1 MQLCNADIVLV
12 LKVLKQLNLPPETPF
27 SLEKEAIDRASR
39 PWEILPAG
47 HKIGTPE
54 PLFKELV
61 CLLFLSCFVN
71 CHGP

>member
-1 MQLCNADIVLV
+1 MLTFFLV
-12 LKVLKQLNLPPETPF
+12 LKVLKQLNLPSEIPF
-27 SLEKEAIDRASR
+27 SLEKGDIDRASR

-61 CLLFLSCFVN
+61 CLYYFYELFCEL
-71 CHGP
+71 